1 MKKTL
6 LAALVIATASFG
18 STAFAQTTGGST
30 ATVVGNTP
38 QTITLTDHA
47 GFFGDVIGANHS
59 GAQFAD
65 KFNFSVSGTTPMS
78 LDAIISSISNS
89 ASTGLDITGLALY
102 GMGSGTG
109 TTGSASGNLVA
120 SGSMMKSGAIDVWT
134 LSTTNLAAGNYYLQV
149 SGNMVSNTA
158 ASFGGALQMA
168 APVPEP
174 ETYGMMLGGL
184 GVLGFLAR
192 RRKAKKA

>member
-18 STAFAQTTGGST
+18 STAMAQTTTTPKVIGK
-30 ATVVGNTP
+30 TP
-38 QTITLTDHA
+38 QTLTLTDNA
-47 GFFGDVIGANHS
+47 GFFGDVLGANNQ
-59 GAQFAD
+59 GATFAD
-65 KFNFSVSGTTPMS
+65 KFTFSVSGTTGMS
-78 LDAIISSISNS
+78 LDAIVSSISNS
-89 ASTGLDITGLALY
+89 SSTGLDITGLSLY
-102 GMGSGTG
+102 GVGGGTNNADKLIANG
-109 TTGSASGNLVA
+109 TV
-120 SGSMMKSGAIDVWT
+120 MKSGAIDVWT
-134 LSTTNLAAGNYYLQV
+134 LSTSNLMAGNYYLSV

-158 ASFGGALQMA
+158 ASFGGAMMMA

>member
-18 STAFAQTTGGST
+18 STAFAQTSGGTTGST
-30 ATVVGNTP
+30 MVGNTP
-38 QTITLTDHA
+38 QTISLVDKA

-65 KFNFSVSGTTPMS
+65 KFTFSVTGTTAMS

-102 GMGSGTG
+102 GTGTG
-109 TTGSASGNLVA
+109 TGSTSGNLIA
-120 SGSMMKSGAIDVWT
+120 SGAMKQSGAIDVWT

-158 ASFGGALQMA
+158 ASFGGAMQMA

>member
-6 LAALVIATASFG
+6 LAALVIASASFG
-18 STAFAQTTGGST
+18 STAFAQSTTT
-30 ATVVGNTP
+30 TTPTVVGNTP
-38 QTITLTDHA
+38 QTIHLTDNA

-59 GAQFAD
+59 GATFAD
-65 KFNFSVSGTTPMS
+65 KFTFSVSGSTPMS
-78 LDAIISSISNS
+78 LDTIISSISNS

-102 GMGSGTG
+102 GTGTSTSSTSGTLV
-109 TTGSASGNLVA
+109 SSGHMMQ
-120 SGSMMKSGAIDVWT
+120 SGSIDVWT

-149 SGNMVSNTA
+149 SGNVMGTTG